1 MDRKLA
7 PKAGVALRDWGGPTT
22 VNQSPVTLVSSVL
35 QKVDKGEGVDRV
47 GGRK

>member
-7 PKAGVALRDWGGPTT
+7 PKARVALRDWGGPTT